1 MSFDLHSHG
10 NIHEIVTRHISLLWN
25 VVFEKKVIEGQAS
38 FTGEALVDGVSTFV
52 FDSKDLDIHSAAD
65 SNGESLKFTLDAYHE
80 VFGHALTVQ
89 LGSPLKK
96 GDKVTISVKY
106 SSRPTSS
113 AIQWL
118 SPEQTADKKHPYLF
132 TQCQAIHARTMLPC
146 QDAPSVKA
154 TYEASVTVPKAL
166 TAVMSA
172 VNSQDDTIH
181 GDLRTFFFI
190 QKIPTSSYLIALGVG
205 DLVSKD
211 IGPRT
216 RVWSEPSFVERGA
229 YEFAETEE
237 FIQVAEKHL
246 GPYVWGRYD
255 ILLLPPSFPYGGMEN
270 PCLTF
275 VTPTL
280 LAGDRSL
287 ADVVAHEI
295 SHSWSGN
302 YVTNKTWE
310 HFWLNEGWTV
320 YNERIIHGA
329 LHGEKERHFKALQG
343 LKALDDSI
351 EMFGKES
358 PHTALYQKLD
368 GIDPDDAF
376 SSVPYEKGFNFL
388 FYLETLVGGLE
399 PFLAFARVYLDKF
412 KFSTVTTE
420 QFKELFLEHF
430 EGKVEKAKLDSIDW
444 EKWLYAPGDLPVPP
458 KFDES
463 IARASIDLGDR
474 WLEKG
479 EGQAS
484 DIAGWNA
491 GQICLFLDTIITSPK
506 SLSTETAEKMD
517 KAYNLNASKNAE
529 VRFRWYTIGIKAEYE
544 PVFEKAAGFLVE
556 QGRMKYVRPLYRTLK
571 KSQKGS
577 ELAVKTFKEHGQL
590 YHSIAAKMIAKDLGL

>member
-1 MSFDLHSHG
+1 MSFDLHSQS
-10 NIHEIVTRHISLLWN
+10 NLHEIVTRHIALLWK
-25 VVFEKKVIEGQAS
+25 VDFEKKIIDGLAS
-38 FTGEALVDGVSTFV
+38 ITGEALVDGVTNYQ

-65 SNGESLKFTLDAYHE
+65 ANGEVLKHSLDSHHE
-80 VFGHALTVQ
+80 VFGHQLTVQ
-89 LGSPLKK
+89 LSKPLNK
-96 GDKVTISVKY
+96 GEKVTITIKY
-106 SSRPTSS
+106 NSRPTSS

-118 SPEQTADKKHPYLF
+118 NPNQTAGKKHPYLF

-154 TYEASVTVPKAL
+154 TYDASVTVPEAL

-172 VNSQDDTIH
+172 VESQSATTHD
-181 GDLRTFFFI
+181 GQKTFYYT

-205 DLVSKD
+205 DLVSKE

-229 YEFAETEE
+229 YEFGETED
-237 FIQVAEKHL
+237 FIKVAEKHL

-351 EMFGKES
+351 EMYGKDS
-358 PHTALYQKLD
+358 PYTCLYQKLD
-368 GIDPDDAF
+368 GVDPDDAF

-399 PFLAFARVYLDKF
+399 PFLEFARVYLDKF

-420 QFKELFLEHF
+420 QFKELFLAHF
-430 EGKVEKAKLDSIDW
+430 IGKVGDDKLSTIDW
-444 EKWLYAPGDLPVPP
+444 DKWLYAPGDLPVAP
-458 KFDES
+458 KFDET
-463 IARASIDLGDR
+463 IARSSIDLGNQ
-474 WLEKG
+474 WLSTGKG
-479 EGQAS
+479 EAS
-484 DIAGWNA
+484 DISGWNA
-491 GQICLFLDTIITSPK
+491 GQLSLFLDTLITAPK
-506 SLSTETAEKMD
+506 PISAETAQKIDE
-517 KAYNLNASKNAE
+517 AYNLTASQNAE
-529 VRFRWYTIGIKAEYE
+529 VRFRWYQIGIKAEYE
-544 PVFEKAAGFLVE
+544 PVFPKAASFLIE
-556 QGRMKYVRPLYRTLK
+556 QGRMKYVRPLYRSLH
-571 KSQKGS
+571 KSEKGR
-577 ELAVKTFKEHGQL
+577 ELAAKTFKEHGQL
-590 YHSIAAKMIAKDLGL
+590 YHGIAAKMIAKDLGL